1 MRSHW
6 TTLGIA
12 VLLVSVGAPPEAS
25 AYCVSDEDMVLFWAS
40 VFPDLRIPVWINTS
54 SDYTVEHTGRTQD
67 EVAKVAIEVIARH
80 NESASAPKLYFAGFT
95 DKEWVQVPPTNVSQP
110 GLFPAGVTLFST
122 TCDPTKAFSDICGD
136 AQACALHT
144 PRGQVGADTTWHDPI
159 GFVALKP
166 DCGAGWSL
174 TAHPDMAHVMLHE
187 IGHTLGL
194 QHASRTKDIC
204 EVENIHGGP
213 IEDGTSGVM
222 HDVVA
227 SAFARMRSW
236 RRDDLAG
243 LDHLYGGAYDTFEL
257 AWWVDA
263 DYPDYPAEA
272 SATSLTQMPVSRSA
286 VVSNRS
292 PAGLQALVTT
302 GPDGRVLHRLI
313 DEAGAVAP
321 GLGDIAVDPSSS
333 GRTWALPAV
342 AMSDNGVDE
351 RIFVAWMADESL
363 KNSSVTL
370 RTAVR
375 TTDSLA
381 WQYSNHPD
389 EFTVNRLAAGYEPSL
404 QIFVVTTLTP
414 YSSEVQ
420 IALFDIDGASLG
432 PATTLAGLRA
442 FGVGAPVCEGGR
454 CLIPFSEPVF
464 GGPNFGVAE
473 VVFSRGTLDV
483 TLLSTEVLNPGHTV
497 GAVSLLDDG
506 QSLIGTM
513 GERRF
518 MLGDY
523 PGIVADGAYS
533 KANPHKDWAVGIG
546 LWGNERRLFQ
556 PRSVACGN
564 GIVQDQEECDDA
576 NTIAGDGCNACVI
589 EEAPPDPDPGTTGTT
604 GPAMGTG
611 TGDGGDLDEDACNC
625 RTADPSPPWFALL
638 SAFGILAL
646 VRRRRPLAA

>member
-1 MRSHW
+1 
-6 TTLGIA
+6 
-12 VLLVSVGAPPEAS
+12 
-25 AYCVSDEDMVLFWAS
+25 
-40 VFPDLRIPVWINTS
+40 
-54 SDYTVEHTGRTQD
+54 
-67 EVAKVAIEVIARH
+67 
-80 NESASAPKLYFAGFT
+80 
-95 DKEWVQVPPTNVSQP
+95 
-110 GLFPAGVTLFST
+110 
-122 TCDPTKAFSDICGD
+122 
-136 AQACALHT
+136 
-144 PRGQVGADTTWHDPI
+144 
-159 GFVALKP
+159 
-166 DCGAGWSL
+166 
-174 TAHPDMAHVMLHE
+174 MAHVMLHE

-194 QHASRTKDIC
+194 EHGSRAKDIC
-204 EVENIHGGP
+204 EPTNVHGGP

-222 HDVVA
+222 HHVVA
-227 SAFARMRSW
+227 NAFAQMRSW

-257 AWWVDA
+257 AWWGDT

-272 SATSLTQMPVSRSA
+272 SATSLTQMPVSRPA

-292 PAGLQALVTT
+292 AAGLQALVTT
-302 GPDGRVLHRLI
+302 APDGRVLHRLM
-313 DEAGAVAP
+313 DEAGNATP
-321 GLGDIAVDPSSS
+321 ELGDITVDPSSS

-342 AMSDNGVDE
+342 AMSDNGVEE

-363 KNSSVTL
+363 TNSSVTL

-389 EFTVNRLAAGYEPSL
+389 GFTVNRLAAGYEPSL
-404 QIFVVTTLTP
+404 QMFVVTTLTP
-414 YSSEVQ
+414 LLSEVQ

-432 PATTLAGLRA
+432 PATTLAALRA
-442 FGVGAPVCEGGR
+442 FGVGAPVCAGGR

-483 TLLSTEVLNPGHTV
+483 TLLSTEVIGAGHTF

-518 MLGDY
+518 MLGNY

-533 KANPHKDWAVGIG
+533 NANPHKDWAVGIG
-546 LWGNERRLFQ
+546 LWDNERRIFQ
-556 PRSVACGN
+556 PRSVVCGN
-564 GIVQDQEECDDA
+564 GIVQGQEECDDG
-576 NTIAGDGCNACVI
+576 NTIAGDGCDACLV
-589 EEAPPDPDPGTTGTT
+589 EEDPPDPDPEPGTS

-611 TGDGGDLDEDACNC
+611 TDGGGFDEDACNC
-625 RTADPSPPWFALL
+625 RTADSSPPWFGLL
-638 SAFGILAL
+638 SAFGLLAL
-646 VRRRRPLAA
+646 VRRRRPFEA